1 MIYDLNI
8 AEDAFVKAMEGFDAI
23 IVRCNPGQIN
33 AAGGQSIIGG
43 MNGWMAKSGE
53 YSYQNINGCYGYRIF
68 SWLFIKCD
76 DIVWYNV
83 MICVYI
89 YMA

>member
-1 MIYDLNI
+1 
-8 AEDAFVKAMEGFDAI
+8 
-23 IVRCNPGQIN
+23 
-33 AAGGQSIIGG
+33 

-89 YMA
+89 YGIMIIH